1 MAYSLSRQNPQ
12 DAEDHSSNGRWP
24 NRSRLEFG
32 RIGGIAGAERKCSMK
47 FHVKFLFILSALFL
61 CAFFFFITN
70 MGQQILRGRIPTH
83 ATGFQLD
90 DIYMGAG
97 LAPWV
102 YMLIPSI
109 CFVLLGAVLLFKGK
123 KKSN

>member
-1 MAYSLSRQNPQ
+1 M
-12 DAEDHSSNGRWP
+12 
-24 NRSRLEFG
+24 RL
-32 RIGGIAGAERKCSMK
+32 
-47 FHVKFLFILSALFL
+47 HVKILFLLSALFL
-61 CAFFFFITN
+61 CAFFFFITDI
-70 MGQQILRGRIPTH
+70 GQQALRGRIPAH

-109 CFVLLGAVLLFKGK
+109 CFMLLGAALNFKGK
-123 KKSN
+123 RNSN

>member
-1 MAYSLSRQNPQ
+1 
-12 DAEDHSSNGRWP
+12 
-24 NRSRLEFG
+24 LELG
-32 RIGGIAGAERKCSMK
+32 RIGGIAGAERERSMK
-47 FHVKFLFILSALFL
+47 LRVKILFLLSALFL
-61 CAFFFFITN
+61 CAFFFFITD
-70 MGQQILRGRIPTH
+70 MGQHILRGHIPTH

-109 CFVLLGAVLLFKGK
+109 CFVLLGAVLAFKGK
-123 KKSN
+123 RNSN